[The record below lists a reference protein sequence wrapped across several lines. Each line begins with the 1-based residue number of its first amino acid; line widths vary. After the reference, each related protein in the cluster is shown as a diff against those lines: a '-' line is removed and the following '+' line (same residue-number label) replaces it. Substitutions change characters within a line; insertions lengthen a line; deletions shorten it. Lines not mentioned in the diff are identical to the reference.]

1 MSKLSSLRLG
11 GAVVLL
17 SLLAVSFLI
26 CPAVGYAGRD
36 GPRKGISPDGGG
48 GEYYGTESAPGG
60 NSGLRAEKDQ
70 AAPSILNSPP
80 QQLLLQ
86 IYLICQSLWLSL

>member
-1 MSKLSSLRLG
+1 MSKLSSLRPG

-26 CPAVGYAGRD
+26 CPAVGYAGVD
-36 GPRKGISPDGGG
+36 GPRRGITPDGGG

-60 NSGLRAEKDQ
+60 GGFVRGGEQ
-70 AAPSILNSPP
+70 GPPSLLNSSP
-80 QQLLLQ
+80 QELLLQ
-86 IYLICQSLWLSL
+86 IYLVCQFLGLSL

>member
-26 CPAVGYAGRD
+26 CPAVAYAGGD
-36 GPRKGISPDGGG
+36 GPQKGIAPDGAG
-48 GEYYGTESAPGG
+48 GERYSTESAPGG
-60 NSGLRAEKDQ
+60 GGFVRGGEQ
-70 AAPSILNSPP
+70 GPPSLLNSSP
-80 QQLLLQ
+80 QELLLQ
-86 IYLICQSLWLSL
+86 IYLVCQFLGLSL

>member
-26 CPAVGYAGRD
+26 CPAVGYAGWG
-36 GPRKGISPDGGG
+36 GPQRGITPDGGG
-48 GEYYGTESAPGG
+48 GEYAGVESARGG
-60 NSGLRAEKDQ
+60 NGGLRGEEDQ
-70 AAPSILNSPP
+70 APPSFLNSPP
-80 QQLLLQ
+80 QELLLQ
-86 IYLICQSLWLSL
+86 IYLVCQSLGLSL